1 MPKGKPGDPE
11 EEFDDKA
18 SERLRQFE
26 ESRLPEK
33 TDHKADSPPASS
45 EACESVESPQPLP
58 SQQKGESSDERS
70 DG

>member
-1 MPKGKPGDPE
+1 MPKGKPGDPQ

-26 ESRLPEK
+26 ESRLPQK
-33 TDHKADSPPASS
+33 TDQEPDNPPAPS
-45 EACESVESPQPLP
+45 EPCESVESPQPLP
-58 SQQKGESSDERS
+58 SEQKGESSDERS